1 MRTAFILIVGLTM
14 SACATQGQQPT
25 ALIRPP
31 ADLLVSCDYPEPP
44 GDGSMGGLLIGY
56 VKNTT
61 SLRECAARVEGL
73 RGYYDRMDE
82 KND

>member
-1 MRTAFILIVGLTM
+1 
-14 SACATQGQQPT
+14 
-25 ALIRPP
+25 
-31 ADLLVSCDYPEPP
+31 
-44 GDGSMGGLLIGY
+44 MGELLIGY

-82 KND
+82 TND